1 MEDGEAEEAL
11 RSLGELWDQ
20 GADPKTIGEI
30 RVQALE
36 KIDETGRFSVG
47 DESYPLRDIRTVYEW
62 MLMSPDV
69 LRHRHVAGSDL
80 EPERLLYLAVAVG
93 EDHAEPAQG
102 NAEYVLPEID
112 IVGALGS
119 ADPWVVSAALFVA
132 RKQQIELGIDEL
144 LARWQGPQPW
154 DEVCTEQA
162 LLYLAGRRPAEL
174 KTVALPSE
182 AARLVGANPDGV
194 EIHPWL
200 FLSSGDW
207 SAELVTVAPG
217 RGLVFEVR
225 DSTMDVITER
235 PVGPDEG
242 TLELSAT
249 RNYYSFRHLD
259 GPMHGSSRFVDG
271 KAGVFVRMAIG
282 VEGGV

>member
-1 MEDGEAEEAL
+1 
-11 RSLGELWDQ
+11 
-20 GADPKTIGEI
+20 
-30 RVQALE
+30 
-36 KIDETGRFSVG
+36 
-47 DESYPLRDIRTVYEW
+47 
-62 MLMSPDV
+62 MSPDV
-69 LRHRHVAGSDL
+69 LRHRHEADGDL

-93 EDHAEPAQG
+93 REHSEPATE

-112 IVGALGS
+112 IVGALRS

-132 RKQQIELGIDEL
+132 RKRQIELDIDEI
-144 LARWQGPQPW
+144 LARWQGRMPW

-174 KTVALPSE
+174 ETVALPTE
-182 AARLVGANPDGV
+182 AANLDKANAAGV

-207 SAELVTVAPG
+207 SAELVTVSPG

-249 RNYYSFRHLD
+249 RNYYSFRYLD
-259 GPMHGSSRFVDG
+259 GSMHGSSRFVDG
-271 KAGVFVRMAIG
+271 DAGVFVRMAVGI
-282 VEGGV
+282 EGGV

>member
-1 MEDGEAEEAL
+1 
-11 RSLGELWDQ
+11 
-20 GADPKTIGEI
+20 
-30 RVQALE
+30 
-36 KIDETGRFSVG
+36 
-47 DESYPLRDIRTVYEW
+47 

-69 LRHRHVAGSDL
+69 LRHRHVAGGDL

-93 EDHAEPAQG
+93 EAHAEAAQG

-112 IVGALGS
+112 VVGALTS
-119 ADPWVVSAALFVA
+119 ADPWLVSAALFVA
-132 RKQQIELGIDEL
+132 RKQQIELGIDEIL
-144 LARWQGPQPW
+144 VRWRGGLPW

-174 KTVALPSE
+174 ATVELPSE
-182 AARLVGANPDGV
+182 AARLDDANPDGV

-242 TLELSAT
+242 TMELPAT
-249 RNYYSFRHLD
+249 GNYYSFRYLD
-259 GPMHGSSRFVDG
+259 GSMHGSSRFVDG
-271 KAGVFVRMAIG
+271 EAGVFVRMAVGI
-282 VEGGV
+282 EGGV